1 MITAKIYED
10 KNNDMVAVILEDGQC
25 SNYIPCPEIT
35 ALEADSFLAEA
46 QLGFPEAL
54 PYEYDILV
62 GLTMK
67 KAAAREEQ
75 ESTLIAQ
82 VDDKSVTI
90 YPLRMSQ
97 EHQEFFQIELGDDVW
112 QDLLERASSSDS
124 VKLAL

>member
-10 KNNDMVAVILEDGQC
+10 KNDDMVAVILEDGQC

-62 GLTMK
+62 GLTMEE
-67 KAAAREEQ
+67 AAAQEEQ

-82 VDDKSVTI
+82 VGEKVI
-90 YPLRMSQ
+90 VYPQRMSQ
-97 EHQEFFQIELGDDVW
+97 EHQEFFQIELGDEVW
-112 QDLLERASSSDS
+112 QKLLERVSGNEGVQLDI
-124 VKLAL
+124 